1 MTRSMSSFRRTAATS
16 NYRGRRVVN
25 YLTFGGI
32 YREVNLRIVPAL
44 YIENMVA
51 RAIDP
56 LTDQPSLEVECFFD
70 SPVAIDPHRYSWRV
84 ELRDGDR
91 VLAKEDAPL
100 KVASPQTR
108 SGSQTIALK
117 KLGSIQC
124 ALLRFVRKGGHPEL
138 GRPAHR
144 RLYQG

>member
-1 MTRSMSSFRRTAATS
+1 M
-16 NYRGRRVVN
+16 VN

-51 RAIDP
+51 R
-56 LTDQPSLEVECFFD
+56 
-70 SPVAIDPHRYSWRV
+70 AIDPHRYSWRV